1 MTTVFLREI
10 NSSRNG
16 PLDKTQSMAS
26 LSRQTEDEVTARPL
40 AIEGSTQT
48 KEVKVGHYPRSW
60 VDWSRTYSRSKEGI
74 EGFDGSGKLEHGR
87 LVMVWWFW
95 WFRS

>member
-16 PLDKTQSMAS
+16 PLGKTQSMAS
-26 LSRQTEDEVTARPL
+26 LSRQTEDEVTVRPL

-48 KEVKVGHYPRSW
+48 EVKVGHYPCSW
-60 VDWSRTYSRSKEGI
+60 VDWSRTYSRSKDRI
-74 EGFDGSGKLEHGR
+74 EGFGGSGKLEHGTVYYGWR
-87 LVMVWWFW
+87 FW
-95 WFRS
+95 WFCS